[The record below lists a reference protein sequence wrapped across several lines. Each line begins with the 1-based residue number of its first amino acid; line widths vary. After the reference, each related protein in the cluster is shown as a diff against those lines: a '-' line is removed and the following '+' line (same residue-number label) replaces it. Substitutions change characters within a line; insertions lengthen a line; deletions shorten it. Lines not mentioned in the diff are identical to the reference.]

1 MREKS
6 PSGIAGTRWSSASP
20 SPAVLR
26 AEAILQVLA
35 QSQGAAVSAARLAA
49 EAQVPR
55 SSAVNICAALC
66 QTGLAIETE
75 GGFLLGP
82 RLLELGQSYLGS
94 LDPLRRFADLFRG
107 TDERLKETV
116 QLATLDGTEVVYL
129 AKHDGD
135 TAIRIASNVGLRLP
149 ANCTGLG
156 KAMLATLRPDDRVA
170 RLQAASPLPART
182 SHSKVVVPELLDELE
197 QIAHKGYAI
206 DDEETTEGILC
217 VAAAVPGIPAAAGTY
232 GISVTVLKSLA
243 TESRINELITT
254 VKTIA
259 NKVASPA

>member
-1 MREKS
+1 MKENS
-6 PSGIAGTRWSSASP
+6 PSGIAAARWSSASP

-35 QSQGAAVSAARLAA
+35 QSQGVAVSAARLAA
-49 EAQVPR
+49 EAQMPR

-66 QTGLAIETE
+66 QRGMAIETD

-82 RLLELGQSYLGS
+82 RLLELGQAYLSS
-94 LDPLRRFADLFRG
+94 LDPLRRFTDLFRG

-116 QLATLDGTEVVYL
+116 QLATLDGAEVVYL
-129 AKHDGD
+129 AKHDGN

-156 KAMLATLRPDDRVA
+156 KAMLATLKPDDRVS

-182 SHSKVVVPELLDELE
+182 PHSKVVVPELLDELE

-217 VAAAVPGIPAAAGTY
+217 VAAAVPGIPAAAGIY
-232 GISVTVLKSLA
+232 GISVTILKSLA
-243 TESRINELITT
+243 TESRIKDLVIS
-254 VKTIA
+254 VQTIA
-259 NKVASPA
+259 NRIASPA